1 MVPILDPRDGDI
13 EDDASSTKR
22 RSLLRLAGNMLAE
35 ISLPK
40 LAVVWLLL
48 IGIPGLLLGGTP
60 LLASVWMTTVLS
72 KAFAAF
78 AGIWSLLAL
87 ILLVALGWI
96 GGRQM
101 LQLVESSFWSLSA
114 LAVQPAYVLC
124 REGFRHIVEALLAGR
139 MGPPGRARARAGS
152 AAASGLTICC
162 LAVGVIAVAWPA
174 TRWLGSMAD
183 LAAPALLLHAVLAN
197 AVVLISAYLAA
208 AALVWGMAD
217 ATMAQPADHPGF
229 AIAKPGLRAW
239 RIAHLS
245 DLHTVGER
253 YGFRIESGRSGP
265 RGNARL
271 DLVLARLNEVH
282 ATEPLDVVLITG
294 DLTDAGRSAEWAE
307 FMSALTAYPRLAER
321 VVALPGNHDVNVVD
335 RASPARMEW
344 PASPTKRLRRLR
356 MLSALEVLQG
366 TRLRVVDRGSGRLGD
381 TLTEVLG
388 PHAAAMAAFAD
399 TGSPRLWQSLSN
411 LWLTV
416 FPLVMAPEAEDG
428 LGVIVLELECGDA
441 FLVHQRSRTGHSRSD
456 ARIARH
462 CPTLPARLLDRRAP
476 SPRHRIS
483 PTGVGVLRARR
494 HRADQR
500 DLVRSWLA
508 PTHRSSRDHA
518 RSPPHRLDRALR
530 GAADHIRAVACDG
543 APRRAR
549 PVLLRSYACTVRH
562 RTDRVAATAAR
573 GPQPHRG
580 DRLTV
585 APGRT
590 GGRSLGPRGPHSA
603 HFGTKRRPLGRTT
616 LSFSPRDPHHPLSER
631 QGGRITR
638 RVGRPQADIA
648 KGAKKTWVAGTSR
661 HRIASR
667 RGDPACRLPD

>member
-416 FPLVMAPEAEDG
+416 FPLVMAPKAEDG
-428 LGVIVLELECGDA
+428 LGVIVLDLNAETHFSFTNALGLVTAAQMRGLRAIVRHYPRAYWIVALHHHVIEYPQPASA
-441 FLVHQRSRTGHSRSD
+441 FFERVGTALINGTWFVRGLRQLTDRAVIMHGH
-456 ARIARH
+456 RH
-462 CPTLPARLLDRRAP
+462 IDWIGHCAGLPIISAP
-476 SPRHRIS
+476 SP
-483 PTGVGVLRARR
+483 VM
-494 HRADQR
+494 
-500 DLVRSWLA
+500 
-508 PTHRSSRDHA
+508 
-518 RSPPHRLDRALR
+518 
-530 GAADHIRAVACDG
+530 
-543 APRRAR
+543 APRGE
-549 PVLLRSYACTVRH
+549 PDPYFYVHTLVPSGTGPIGLLPPQ
-562 RTDRVAATAAR
+562 RVGLSR
-573 GPQPHRG
+573 
-580 DRLTV
+580 TV
-585 APGRT
+585 AT
-590 GGRSLGPRGPHSA
+590 G
-603 HFGTKRRPLGRTT
+603 
-616 LSFSPRDPHHPLSER
+616 
-631 QGGRITR
+631 
-638 RVGRPQADIA
+638 
-648 KGAKKTWVAGTSR
+648 
-661 HRIASR
+661 
-667 RGDPACRLPD
+667 